1 MSSDQPATNT
11 GLYPPDRIARA
22 AGAARAAG
30 LGALL
35 LTPGADLRYLTG
47 YGAKELERLT
57 CLVVPAAGT
66 PFLVVPRL
74 ELAAAQASPAG
85 KLAADGLE
93 LVPWQ
98 ETGHLAGAEGEPR
111 ARTDDPYALIAARLG
126 AVDSVGLADRM
137 WAMMVLAFREAMPG
151 ARQVLAGTVLRE
163 LRMSKSDAEIGALA
177 EAGAAIDRV
186 HERVPALLRPGR
198 TEREVGADIAEA
210 ILAEGHATVDF
221 VIVGSGPNAASPH
234 HEKSDRELRP
244 GDAVVVDIGG
254 TMPTGYCSDCTRTYA
269 IGRPPPEFAA
279 YYEVLR
285 AAQDA
290 ACLAVKPGITAE
302 AVDAAARDPITAAG
316 YGEQFI
322 HRTGHGIGLEC
333 HEEPY
338 IVAGNTEPLRPG
350 MAFSVEPGIYPG
362 PHGARIEDIV
372 ICTAD
377 GARRLNNVTR
387 ELVTV
392 D

>member
-1 MSSDQPATNT
+1 MSGN
-11 GLYPPDRIARA
+11 LYPPDRVERA
-22 AGAARAAG
+22 AAAARAAG

-35 LTPGADLRYLTG
+35 ITPGADLRYLTG
-47 YGAKELERLT
+47 YDAKQLERLT
-57 CLVVPAAGT
+57 CLVVPAEGA

-85 KLAADGLE
+85 KLAAGGLE
-93 LVPWQ
+93 LVPWE
-98 ETGHLAGAEGEPR
+98 ETGQLAGGDGELR
-111 ARTDDPYALIAARLG
+111 DPYALIAGRLG
-126 AVDSVGLADRM
+126 AVHSAGTVGLADRM
-137 WAMMVLAFREAMPG
+137 QAMMVLAFRDAMP
-151 ARQVLAGTVLRE
+151 ATRQVLAGTVLRE
-163 LRMSKSDAEIGALA
+163 LRMTKSDAEIEALA

-186 HERVPALLRPGR
+186 HQQVPAMLRPGR
-198 TEREVGADIAEA
+198 TEREVGADIAAA
-210 ILAEGHATVDF
+210 ITAEGHAQADF

-234 HEKSDRELRP
+234 HEVSDRELRP

-254 TMPTGYCSDCTRTYA
+254 TMPSGYCSDCTRTYA
-269 IGRPPPEFAA
+269 IGSPPPEFTA

-285 AAQDA
+285 TAQDA
-290 ACLAVKPGITAE
+290 ACTAVKPGTTAE

-338 IVAGNTEPLRPG
+338 IVAGNTEPLRAG

-372 ICTAD
+372 VCTAD
-377 GARRLNNVTR
+377 GVRRLNNVTR
-387 ELVTV
+387 ELVIV